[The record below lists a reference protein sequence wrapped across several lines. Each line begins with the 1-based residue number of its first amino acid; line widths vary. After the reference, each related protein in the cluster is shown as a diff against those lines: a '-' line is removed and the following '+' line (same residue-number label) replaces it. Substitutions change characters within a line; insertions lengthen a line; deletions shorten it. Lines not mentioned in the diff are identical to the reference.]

1 MTDYDEVWRSLERTV
16 AEGYAP
22 GMVAGIRHRGRT
34 GIFATGRHSFAADAA
49 PMHDDTP
56 FRVASLGKL
65 VAGAISTQL
74 LAEGVF
80 ALDDPAARW
89 LPEFAEP
96 RVLPHPDAPLD
107 AAVRAERDITVRHL
121 LTMTA
126 GFASPF
132 ADTPLLRAMAEA
144 AVGTGPVPA
153 QVTSDEFA
161 ARLGAL
167 PLEQQPGTVFA
178 YDTAADVLSIL
189 LARATGGSLGD
200 LVRTR
205 ISEPLGLTN
214 TAFHPRPGP
223 EAGTAGPV
231 TASRPA
237 ESPSQDPLPTPYRL
251 GDAGTL
257 EVAHDLV
264 AAFAHPP
271 LFESL
276 RGGLV
281 STVPDF
287 LRFLAAVADDE
298 LLTFEQRAAMTTDH
312 LTDAQ
317 RAGLDDLGGPGYG
330 WGWQTGVDLLPEPGA
345 SVDAP
350 AFRAIAL
357 AAEPW
362 RSPGRWGWAGGT
374 GTSAYVDPARD
385 LIGVVFT
392 QHELGAPTDDFGF
405 FWGPVT
411 GLRD

>member
-1 MTDYDEVWRSLERTV
+1 MTDNDEVWRSLERTV

-22 GMVAGIRHRGRT
+22 GIVAGIRHRGRT
-34 GIFATGRHSFAADAA
+34 EFFATGRYSFDEAA
-49 PMHDDTP
+49 PPMRDDTP
-56 FRVASLGKL
+56 FRIASLGKL
-65 VAGAISTQL
+65 VAGALSTLL

-80 ALDDPAARW
+80 ALDDPIARW

-107 AAVRAERDITVRHL
+107 AAVPADRAITVRHL

-132 ADTPLLRAMAEA
+132 ADTPLIRAMADA
-144 AVGTGPVPA
+144 GVGTGPVPA
-153 QVTSDEFA
+153 QLSPDEFA

-167 PLEQQPGTVFA
+167 PLEQQPGAVFA

-189 LARATGGSLGD
+189 LARATGGTLGD

-205 ISEPLGLTN
+205 IAEPLGLTN
-214 TAFHPRPGP
+214 TGFHLAAR
-223 EAGTAGPV
+223 TAADTGSATNGKAPH
-231 TASRPA
+231 
-237 ESPSQDPLPTPYRL
+237 PLPTPYRV
-251 GDAGTL
+251 GHDGTL

-264 AAFAHPP
+264 AAFEHPP

-298 LLTFEQRAAMTTDH
+298 LLTFEQRVDMTTDH

-317 RAGLDDLGGPGYG
+317 RAGLDDMGGPGYG
-330 WGWQTGVDLLPEPGA
+330 WGWQTGVDLLPEPTA

-357 AAEPW
+357 ADEPW

-392 QHELGAPTDDFGF
+392 QHQLGAPTDDFSF
-405 FWGPVT
+405 FWGCVT
-411 GLRD
+411 AG